1 MYRRRFIPGL
11 LLGAATALGGCA
23 ADGTSL
29 LTTGSLAGTEP
40 KVAESNPRI
49 SPECVSLMAKIQEL
63 RQEGT
68 PERIE
73 KISTGKSSTVN
84 IKRSALAKLTE
95 LDKAN
100 VEFQAKCSKLAP
112 TATTAMA
119 TPAANTATPAA
130 TAASTASAEQKPAA
144 Q

>member
-1 MYRRRFIPGL
+1 MYQRRFIPGL
-11 LLGAATALGGCA
+11 LLGAAMAVGGCA

-29 LTTGSLAGTEP
+29 LTTGSLAGTET
-40 KVAESNPRI
+40 KVAESSQRI
-49 SPECVSLMAKIQEL
+49 SPECMSLMAKIQEL

-73 KISTGKSSTVN
+73 KISTGKSSTVS
-84 IKRSALAKLTE
+84 IKRAALAKLTE

-100 VEFQAKCSKLAP
+100 VEFQMKCSKLAP

-119 TPAANTATPAA
+119 APATNAAAAAAPAA
-130 TAASTASAEQKPAA
+130 SAQQKSAAA